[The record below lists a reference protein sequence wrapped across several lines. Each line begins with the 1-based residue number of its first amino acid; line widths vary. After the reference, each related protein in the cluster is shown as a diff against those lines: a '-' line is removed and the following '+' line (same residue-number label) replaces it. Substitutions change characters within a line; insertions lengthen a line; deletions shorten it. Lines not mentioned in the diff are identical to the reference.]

1 MELESKH
8 NYLRRKLD
16 VLGYSHS
23 LPLSAINLVSSIL
36 EDLIKTSEGLKNA
49 KELAAQLSE
58 VSELQKLEISILYF
72 FCPHTQKL
80 HFVLSS
86 LIIQGN
92 QKNRYFGGNFFL
104 RAINQG
110 FPIFPVLNFTFCF
123 QEKAAWELGTE
134 PYKCDNSKL
143 LMECNRLKL
152 ELLNSQKEIQL
163 ENAGE
168 SHFI

>member
-49 KELAAQLSE
+49 KNIVEKLSE

-72 FCPHTQKL
+72 CPYTQKL
-80 HFVLSS
+80 HFLLPS

-92 QKNRYFGGNFFL
+92 RKNRYFCGNFFL